1 MIRMPFEQS
10 EVVCYLRRPHG
21 VSKPAVVFAWAGIDT
36 WKEEMTTRVDHYLQA
51 GLAVLTTGIP
61 QFTANALSYSRSPLF
76 AFKMCLLAA
85 ALVFTATLR
94 RRIAAI
100 DDGRF
105 ENEIVPVEGVTA
117 DESIRP
123 DTTLEG
129 LQKLPP
135 VFDTTSGKGSVTA
148 GNSSQLSDGASATV
162 LVSRHAQLIEDAQV
176 AGDAYRSVLGRVA
189 KGYERAK
196 AIHDQARAAVG
207 RLEAGLEE
215 AQALE
220 ARLVR
225 LERRRQAAAKVTP
238 TPPPGGGGGGGGGGS
253 GGSGGGSGSA
263 CILERPY
270 SYVDSWGA
278 ARSGGRSHQ
287 GTDVMAPHGARVF
300 AFVNGV
306 VSRESSSTNGGIQLY
321 LQGDNGVEYFY
332 AHLSGYAVGTGTR
345 VRAGQLVAY
354 NGQTGN
360 ARYTAPHVH
369 FEVHLS
375 GGPVNPYPYLK
386 RACG

>member
-1 MIRMPFEQS
+1 M
-10 EVVCYLRRPHG
+10 RRIVFGLVLLALLLAG
-21 VSKPAVVFAWAGIDT
+21 VPAIQAAPLEDARRRQRALKG
-36 WKEEMTTRVDHYLQA
+36 ELQA
-51 GLAVLTTGIP
+51 ATAELQAAEAALARAEDQLAYDRGELEAANRQHRGARAALAGQAAAMYRSGGLAIAG
-61 QFTANALSYSRSPLF
+61 ALLDQDP
-76 AFKMCLLAA
+76 AQ
-85 ALVFTATLR
+85 VP
-94 RRIAAI
+94 
-100 DDGRF
+100 GR
-105 ENEIVPVEGVTA
+105 VEM
-117 DESIRP
+117 
-123 DTTLEG
+123 
-129 LQKLPP
+129 
-135 VFDTTSGKGSVTA
+135 
-148 GNSSQLSDGASATV
+148 ATV
-162 LVSRHAQLIEDAQV
+162 LVSRNAQLIEDAQV
-176 AGDAYRSVLGRVA
+176 TGDAYRSVLGRVT
-189 KGYERAK
+189 KGHERAK
-196 AIHDQARAAVG
+196 AIHDQARAAVA

-238 TPPPGGGGGGGGGGS
+238 ASPPS
-253 GGSGGGSGSA
+253 GGGGGSGSA

-306 VSRESSSTNGGIQLY
+306 VSRESSSANGGIQLY

-332 AHLSGYAVGTGTR
+332 AHLSGYAVPTGTR
-345 VRAGQLVAY
+345 VRAGQLIAY

-360 ARYTAPHVH
+360 AAATAPHVH

-386 RACG
+386 RVCG

>member
-1 MIRMPFEQS
+1 M
-10 EVVCYLRRPHG
+10 RRIVFGLVLLALLLAG
-21 VSKPAVVFAWAGIDT
+21 VPAIQAAPLEDARRRQRALKG
-36 WKEEMTTRVDHYLQA
+36 ELQA
-51 GLAVLTTGIP
+51 ATAELQAAEAALAKAEDQLAYDRGQLEVANRQHRGARAALAGQAAAMYRSGGLAIAG
-61 QFTANALSYSRSPLF
+61 ALLDQDP
-76 AFKMCLLAA
+76 AQ
-85 ALVFTATLR
+85 VP
-94 RRIAAI
+94 
-100 DDGRF
+100 GR
-105 ENEIVPVEGVTA
+105 VEM
-117 DESIRP
+117 
-123 DTTLEG
+123 
-129 LQKLPP
+129 
-135 VFDTTSGKGSVTA
+135 
-148 GNSSQLSDGASATV
+148 ATV
-162 LVSRHAQLIEDAQV
+162 LVSRNAQLIEDAQV
-176 AGDAYRSVLGRVA
+176 TGDAYRSVLGRVT
-189 KGYERAK
+189 KGYERAE

-238 TPPPGGGGGGGGGGS
+238 TPPPSGGGG
-253 GGSGGGSGSA
+253 GGGSGSA

-306 VSRESSSTNGGIQLY
+306 VSRESSSANGGIQLY

-332 AHLSGYAVGTGTR
+332 AHLSGYAVSTGTR
-345 VRAGQLVAY
+345 VRAGQLIAY

-360 ARYTAPHVH
+360 AAATAPHVH

-386 RACG
+386 RVCG

>member
-1 MIRMPFEQS
+1 M
-10 EVVCYLRRPHG
+10 RRIVFGLVLLALLLAG
-21 VSKPAVVFAWAGIDT
+21 VPAIQAAPLEDARRRQRALKG
-36 WKEEMTTRVDHYLQA
+36 ELQA
-51 GLAVLTTGIP
+51 ATAELQAAEAALAKAEDQLAYDRGELEAANRQHRGARAALAGQAAAMYRSGGLAI
-61 QFTANALSYSRSPLF
+61 ADALLDQDP
-76 AFKMCLLAA
+76 AQ
-85 ALVFTATLR
+85 VP
-94 RRIAAI
+94 
-100 DDGRF
+100 GR
-105 ENEIVPVEGVTA
+105 VEM
-117 DESIRP
+117 
-123 DTTLEG
+123 
-129 LQKLPP
+129 
-135 VFDTTSGKGSVTA
+135 
-148 GNSSQLSDGASATV
+148 ATV
-162 LVSRHAQLIEDAQV
+162 LVSRNAQLIEDAQV
-176 AGDAYRSVLGRVA
+176 TGDAYRSVLGRVA

-207 RLEAGLEE
+207 RLGAGLEE

-238 TPPPGGGGGGGGGGS
+238 TPPPSSGGG
-253 GGSGGGSGSA
+253 GGGSGSA

-306 VSRESSSTNGGIQLY
+306 VSRESSSANGGIQLY

-332 AHLSGYAVGTGTR
+332 AHLSGYAVSTGTR
-345 VRAGQLVAY
+345 VRAGQLIAY

-360 ARYTAPHVH
+360 AAATAPHVH

-386 RACG
+386 RVCG

>member
-1 MIRMPFEQS
+1 M
-10 EVVCYLRRPHG
+10 RRL
-21 VSKPAVVFAWAGIDT
+21 V
-36 WKEEMTTRVDHYLQA
+36 L
-51 GLAVLTTGIP
+51 GLVLLGLP
-61 QFTANALSYSRSPLF
+61 
-76 AFKMCLLAA
+76 LAA
-85 ALVFTATLR
+85 APVAQAAPLDDAR
-94 RRIAAI
+94 RRE
-100 DDGRF
+100 R
-105 ENEIVPVEGVTA
+105 
-117 DESIRP
+117 
-123 DTTLEG
+123 TLEAELRAATTELQAAEAALARAEDQLAYDTGQLRAADRQQQGARAALAGQAAAMYRSGG
-129 LQKLPP
+129 LAIADALLDRDPSLVP
-135 VFDTTSGKGSVTA
+135 GRVEM
-148 GNSSQLSDGASATV
+148 ATV

-176 AGDAYRSVLGRVA
+176 AGDAYRSVLGRVTR
-189 KGYERAK
+189 GHERAR
-196 AIHDQARAAVG
+196 ALRDQARTAVR
-207 RLEAGLEE
+207 RLESGLEE
-215 AQALE
+215 ARALE

-225 LERRRQAAAKVTP
+225 LEQRRKAAAKVTP
-238 TPPPGGGGGGGGGGS
+238 APPSGGGGAAVNGS
-253 GGSGGGSGSA
+253 GTA

-270 SYVDSWGA
+270 SFIDSWGA
-278 ARSGGRSHQ
+278 ARSGGRRHQ

-360 ARYTAPHVH
+360 ARYTAPHTH
-369 FEVHLS
+369 FEVHLA